1 MRDVCG
7 CLCEIQKKIK
17 YRPIVGR
24 GCLLIF
30 LFSGPSLSLLGFLEI
45 RVLFFCLGENC
56 GSVGGKRRALCKDVS
71 TGIRKNGLICASVK
85 QPWTG

>member
-7 CLCEIQKKIK
+7 CLCEIQIKKIK

-30 LFSGPSLSLLGFLEI
+30 LFSGPSLFLLGFLEI
-45 RVLFFCLGENC
+45 RVLFLSGGRTVGLLGE
-56 GSVGGKRRALCKDVS
+56 RALCKDVS

>member
-1 MRDVCG
+1 MSAGVCVRYK
-7 CLCEIQKKIK
+7 KKIK

-30 LFSGPSLSLLGFLEI
+30 LFSGPSLFLLGFLEI
-45 RVLFFCLGENC
+45 FVCSFFVWERTVGLLGE
-56 GSVGGKRRALCKDVS
+56 RALCKDVS

-85 QPWTG
+85 QP